1 MPDHKR
7 ADHPERSKLI
17 STFCLGKMLFLSHS
31 KKQVRFDFTTKILH
45 VTQVF
50 GEIHVSRTFI
60 LYMVSLRLSF
70 LFCCRISLHHHRST
84 SETST
89 SATAQQL
96 NETIEGCRFN
106 TGVCVRDLS
115 PHPAADT
122 FIMGAHVLLKV
133 HNTKKCCQEKLIT
146 DISEANRYHL

>member
-1 MPDHKR
+1 MTLIREMQDPKLEKKGKKCGVWLLLLKR
-7 ADHPERSKLI
+7 GSCLCQTTREQIKSI

-50 GEIHVSRTFI
+50 GEIHDSNAPVSRTFI

-84 SETST
+84 SAPSPEIS
-89 SATAQQL
+89 SLINIDFSDCA
-96 NETIEGCRFN
+96 TIEWNHR
-106 TGVCVRDLS
+106 RLS
-115 PHPAADT
+115 
-122 FIMGAHVLLKV
+122 F
-133 HNTKKCCQEKLIT
+133 
-146 DISEANRYHL
+146 

>member
-1 MPDHKR
+1 MTLIREMQDSKLGEKRTKCGVWLLLLKRGSCLCQTTR
-7 ADHPERSKLI
+7 ADQPERSKSI

-50 GEIHVSRTFI
+50 GEIHDSNAPVSRTFI

-84 SETST
+84 SDPSPEIS
-89 SATAQQL
+89 SLINIDFSDCA
-96 NETIEGCRFN
+96 TIEWNHR
-106 TGVCVRDLS
+106 RLS
-115 PHPAADT
+115 
-122 FIMGAHVLLKV
+122 F
-133 HNTKKCCQEKLIT
+133 
-146 DISEANRYHL
+146 

>member
-1 MPDHKR
+1 MWSMIITVKKGELLMPDHKR

-84 SETST
+84 SDPSPEIS
-89 SATAQQL
+89 SLINIDFSDCA
-96 NETIEGCRFN
+96 TIE
-106 TGVCVRDLS
+106 
-115 PHPAADT
+115 
-122 FIMGAHVLLKV
+122 
-133 HNTKKCCQEKLIT
+133 
-146 DISEANRYHL
+146 